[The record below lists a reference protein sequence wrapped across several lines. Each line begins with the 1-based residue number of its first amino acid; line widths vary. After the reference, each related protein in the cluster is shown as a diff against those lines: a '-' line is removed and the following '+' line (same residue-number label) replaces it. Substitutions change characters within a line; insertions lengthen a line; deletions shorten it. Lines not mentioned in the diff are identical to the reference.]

1 MNRTLQLLIGG
12 VLAAVTAVSGSVPS
26 AWADEPEADA
36 GDAIFYPMPP
46 DRPRLQFLASYSNEL
61 DVSSKG
67 RGGFRDFVFGGRDKE
82 GSFINKPYGVAIH
95 AGAIY
100 VVDARG
106 GGWGAFDIANGRAY
120 FVRPSGG
127 GKLRK
132 PINMTIDADGTKYVT
147 DTDRQQIIVFGPN
160 DRYVTAFGDQ
170 GQFKPID
177 VAIRDERLYV
187 TDAMNHKV
195 HVLDK
200 TSGETLFTFGEA
212 GSRSGELFHPTNLAL
227 APDGTIL
234 VVDTTNFRV
243 QRFSADGEF
252 VHEFGG
258 QGVAPGRFARPKGI
272 AIDRDSYIYVTD
284 AAFNNVQVLDEKGGA
299 LMFFGG
305 SSDGPDSMNMLTA
318 VKIDYD
324 NVPFFEQ
331 LAAPG
336 FNIEYLVLLAGQYG
350 TNKVV
355 VYGFGSFEE

>member
-177 VAIRDERLYV
+177 VAIRDERRASFSIRPISLLRP
-187 TDAMNHKV
+187 M
-195 HVLDK
+195 
-200 TSGETLFTFGEA
+200 
-212 GSRSGELFHPTNLAL
+212 ELFWSWIRRISACSAFLQMVNSSMSLAVRALHPGDLPVPREL
-227 APDGTIL
+227 QLIGT
-234 VVDTTNFRV
+234 
-243 QRFSADGEF
+243 
-252 VHEFGG
+252 
-258 QGVAPGRFARPKGI
+258 
-272 AIDRDSYIYVTD
+272 VT
-284 AAFNNVQVLDEKGGA
+284 
-299 LMFFGG
+299 
-305 SSDGPDSMNMLTA
+305 ST
-318 VKIDYD
+318 
-324 NVPFFEQ
+324 
-331 LAAPG
+331 
-336 FNIEYLVLLAGQYG
+336 
-350 TNKVV
+350 
-355 VYGFGSFEE
+355 